1 MHKIKKKPYMWFTIV
16 QYCTLDTVKFKASA
30 LKIDQGSIT
39 DVPRTD
45 EIQLPQQQL
54 PQLHLPQQ
62 QLSQT
67 TPNYP
72 TVTKDPRYLTGTRK
86 RDPRRRDPKDKKQFW
101 SILGVEAAISLPKI
115 GYY

>member
-72 TVTKDPRYLTGTRK
+72 SNNYLSNNYPATTTPATTETMGSPAK
-86 RDPRRRDPKDKKQFW
+86 LQF
-101 SILGVEAAISLPKI
+101 L
-115 GYY
+115 